1 MWPSTF
7 RKISEKFSEHKVQY
21 PMDFFFQ
28 TTRSFMGQSS
38 WKSTLEN
45 LRVAYLPTL
54 QVFPGVSKFFIKSP
68 GLPECLLGD
77 FWRLFLNIVFNDI
90 LTMQRFLDVSGF
102 LYSRGWQVWG
112 RDNIPKF
119 LKFPEWSDD
128 GYEKSAIIRAG
139 DRSMH

>member
-1 MWPSTF
+1 M
-7 RKISEKFSEHKVQY
+7 
-21 PMDFFFQ
+21 
-28 TTRSFMGQSS
+28 
-38 WKSTLEN
+38 
-45 LRVAYLPTL
+45 
-54 QVFPGVSKFFIKSP
+54 FFIKSP